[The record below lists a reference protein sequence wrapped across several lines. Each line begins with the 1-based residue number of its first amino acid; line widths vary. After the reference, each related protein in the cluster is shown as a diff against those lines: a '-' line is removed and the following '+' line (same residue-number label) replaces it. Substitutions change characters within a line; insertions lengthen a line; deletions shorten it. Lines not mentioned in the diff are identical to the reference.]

1 VNAKQIYLIGMKH
14 TGKSQ
19 HGRAL
24 AQALG
29 RAFLDTDALI
39 QELDSTETGMRR
51 TVRDIYRE
59 DGVERFQQLEAAA
72 CRLTS
77 ERGDSPVVATGGG
90 LCDNPDAV
98 GCTAG
103 GLRVHL
109 VDSVESLAH
118 RIFRAGV
125 PAFLHTDDEAV
136 ARERFRELYARRV
149 AAYDE
154 LATLRVDFRD
164 QSLLEAQAQIIQSVQ
179 EYLSGGK

>member
-1 VNAKQIYLIGMKH
+1 MKH

-24 AQALG
+24 AETLG
-29 RAFLDTDALI
+29 WHFLDTDTLI

-59 DGVERFQQLEAAA
+59 DGQERFQQLEAAA
-72 CRLTS
+72 CRLAG
-77 ERGDSPVVATGGG
+77 ERSDSLVVATGGG

-98 GCTAG
+98 ASTSE

-109 VDSVESLAH
+109 VDSIESLSQ
-118 RIFRAGV
+118 RIFRTGV

-136 ARERFRELYARRV
+136 AHARFRELYTRRV

-154 LATLRVDFRD
+154 LAELRVDFRARP
-164 QSLLEAQAQIIQSVQ
+164 LREAQAQLIQSVQ
-179 EYLSGGK
+179 EFLSGGK